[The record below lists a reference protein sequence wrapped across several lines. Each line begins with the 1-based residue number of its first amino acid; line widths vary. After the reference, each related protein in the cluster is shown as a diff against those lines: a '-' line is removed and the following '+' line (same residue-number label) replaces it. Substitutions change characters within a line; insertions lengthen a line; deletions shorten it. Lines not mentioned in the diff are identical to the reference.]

1 MKTGL
6 ETAEKGISVV
16 LQKTKA
22 MRCMEPSC
30 AGEKHFTW
38 KNDWHKIQIQYMEKS
53 HHEYAAHASME
64 KDVTKMMM
72 NMQGFLY
79 WGKDMERSL
88 PSSNQSK
95 NEMVKFHC
103 GNSMDNLPLHQS
115 FNSLKSYPL
124 PHIIT

>member
-1 MKTGL
+1 MHGTKL
-6 ETAEKGISVV
+6 CRGI
-16 LQKTKA
+16 
-22 MRCMEPSC
+22 C
-30 AGEKHFTW
+30 KHFTW